1 MIHLNI
7 YKKIIFHIKTK
18 KLCLSPPKEEKSFP
32 NSLLLRQYNSI
43 GELMTAL
50 EKTYVISSNTKKDV
64 ETLWLCLSK
73 VRALLPV
80 QMSQEEEELMRELL
94 W

>member
-1 MIHLNI
+1 MAIPNI
-7 YKKIIFHIKTK
+7 Y
-18 KLCLSPPKEEKSFP
+18 SPTQSLHSNPTQPCSTQALLLP
-32 NSLLLRQYNSI
+32 SSLLLRQYNSI
-43 GELMTAL
+43 GEMMAAL

-80 QMSQEEEELMRELL
+80 QMSQEEEALMRELL

>member
-1 MIHLNI
+1 
-7 YKKIIFHIKTK
+7 
-18 KLCLSPPKEEKSFP
+18 
-32 NSLLLRQYNSI
+32 
-43 GELMTAL
+43 MTAL

>member
-1 MIHLNI
+1 MDVRV
-7 YKKIIFHIKTK
+7 
-18 KLCLSPPKEEKSFP
+18 KLVFYTGVLIECNVDAFTF
-32 NSLLLRQYNSI
+32 SLLLRQYNAS
-43 GELMTAL
+43 GELMSAL
-50 EKTYVISSNTKKDV
+50 EKTYVISSATKKDV
-64 ETLWLCLSK
+64 TSMWLCLSK